1 MCSKTNALGVKKIKR
16 ATIVIDGTVQGVG
29 FRYTTKDMA
38 KDLGLFGFIRNE
50 KNGTVYIEVEGEE
63 NKIEVFLVW
72 CRNGPEWSE
81 VKDVKFDFH
90 DELKNYTE
98 FKIGE

>member
-1 MCSKTNALGVKKIKR
+1 MKKIKR
-16 ATIVIDGTVQGVG
+16 VTITIQGTVQGVG

-38 KDLGLFGFIRNE
+38 KELGLFGFICNE
-50 KNGTVYIEVEGEE
+50 KKGTVYVDVEGAQ
-63 NKIEVFLVW
+63 NKIEVFLAW

-81 VKDVKFDFH
+81 VQDVKYEWQ

-98 FKIGE
+98 FKIGK